1 MKIMSHLN
9 LITMKFLYKTSFP
22 GPSSYFLLIA
32 ALLLLL
38 IPPGYGNSGILEL
51 NSIDTTNPVIKSI
64 RGDIRRSIYVIK
76 SGKDPIQLPELKFY
90 RYRVKK
96 DDTFWK
102 ILAGTSSDM
111 DTLISVNNLTSS
123 LDITPGREIYIPNMR
138 GIIFSNG
145 NNTPPGAVANA
156 FKLSERYLLRANN
169 GSIKGKNHIFIP
181 LAKMS
186 SVEKTLFMGTGF
198 ISPLREVRKTSGFG
212 TRRDPFTRELKFH
225 GGIDLACR
233 PGTKIYAARS
243 GRVSHVGYKGGY
255 GLTVE
260 VSHSHGYYSIYGHL
274 SRILVRRGMSVNT
287 GTILGLSGNTGRS
300 TGPHLHFEVRRN
312 SRPLN
317 PYVLNRQ

>member
-1 MKIMSHLN
+1 MKY
-9 LITMKFLYKTSFP
+9 FLKTSFFCA
-22 GPSSYFLLIA
+22 GLYLLLIA
-32 ALLLLL
+32 ASLLFLT
-38 IPPGYGNSGILEL
+38 PPGYGNSGIIEL
-51 NSIDTTNPVIKSI
+51 NSINNSDPVIKSI

-76 SGKDPIQLPELKFY
+76 SGKAPTLLPELKFY

-123 LDITPGREIYIPNMR
+123 MDISPGREIYIPNMR
-138 GIIFSNG
+138 GIIFTNG
-145 NNTPPGAVANA
+145 NNSPPGAVAGA
-156 FKLSERYLLRANN
+156 FRISEKYLLRANN
-169 GSIKGKNHIFIP
+169 ESISGKNHIFIP
-181 LAKMS
+181 LAKIS

-198 ISPLREVRKTSGFG
+198 ISPLREARKTSGFG

-243 GRVSHVGYKGGY
+243 GRVSYVGYKGGY

-274 SRILVRRGMSVNT
+274 SRILVRRGISVDT
-287 GTILGLSGNTGRS
+287 GTVLGLSGNTGRS

-312 SRPLN
+312 SRPVN